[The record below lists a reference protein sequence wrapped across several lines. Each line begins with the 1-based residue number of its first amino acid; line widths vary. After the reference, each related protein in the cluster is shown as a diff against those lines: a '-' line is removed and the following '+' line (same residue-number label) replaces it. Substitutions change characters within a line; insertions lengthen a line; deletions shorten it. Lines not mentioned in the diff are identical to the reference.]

1 MKKITLAIFG
11 LIFIAGSAFADT
23 TNVGFKLSYGNFDA
37 SGSHTTNSNGA
48 GSTAINFVDGPS
60 GGAKVNSSGDAT
72 FPFASLFL
80 EREKELT
87 NLNLALG
94 LDFIPLTAEID
105 KLGGGDGTDATVE
118 VGNQITLYVQ
128 PSKELS
134 NGFKVFGKLGYSRM
148 SLDIS
153 DVKRQATTNVSG
165 TPSTDTN
172 TSKDL
177 DGVMVGLGVEKSVSA
192 GPFDFIRLE
201 ASYTDYD
208 SVSHTNSNGKILTAD
223 ADLTAI
229 NLSIGKKF

>member
-1 MKKITLAIFG
+1 MKKLTLAISG
-11 LIFIAGSAFADT
+11 LVLLAGAAFADS
-23 TNVGFKLSYGNFDA
+23 TNIGAKLSYGNFDV
-37 SGSHTTNSNGA
+37 SGTETQNLTSA
-48 GSTAINFVDGPS
+48 
-60 GGAKVNSSGDAT
+60 AKLNSSGSAK
-72 FPFASLFL
+72 FPFASIFL
-80 EREKELT
+80 EREKEFT
-87 NLNLALG
+87 NLNVALG

-134 NGFKVFGKLGYSRM
+134 NGLKVFGKLGYSRM
-148 SLDIS
+148 SVDIT
-153 DVKRQATTNVSG
+153 DIKRQATTAG
-165 TPSTDTN
+165 TASTDKA

-177 DGVMVGLGVEKSVSA
+177 DGVMVGLGIEKSVSA

-208 SVSHTNSNGKILTAD
+208 SISHTNSNSKKLTAD

>member
-1 MKKITLAIFG
+1 MKKLTLAIFG
-11 LIFIAGSAFADT
+11 LVLLAGAAFADS
-23 TNVGFKLSYGNFDA
+23 TNIGAKLSYGDFDV
-37 SGSHTTNSNGA
+37 SGTETQNLTSA
-48 GSTAINFVDGPS
+48 
-60 GGAKVNSSGDAT
+60 AKINSSGNAK
-72 FPFASLFL
+72 FPFASIFL
-80 EREKELT
+80 EREKEFS
-87 NLNLALG
+87 NLNVALG

-134 NGFKVFGKLGYSRM
+134 NGLKVFGKLGYSRM
-148 SLDIS
+148 SVDITDIS
-153 DVKRQATTNVSG
+153 RQATSAG
-165 TPSTDTN
+165 TASTDKA

-177 DGVMVGLGVEKSVSA
+177 DGVMVGLGIEKSVSA

-208 SVSHTNSNGKILTAD
+208 SISHTNSNSKKLTAD

-229 NLSIGKKF
+229 SLSIGKKF

>member
-1 MKKITLAIFG
+1 MKKLTLAISG
-11 LIFIAGSAFADT
+11 LVLLTGSVFADS
-23 TNVGFKLSYGNFDA
+23 TNIGAKLSYGDFDA
-37 SGSHTTNSNGA
+37 SGTETQNLAS
-48 GSTAINFVDGPS
+48 DP
-60 GGAKVNSSGDAT
+60 KLNSSGSAK
-72 FPFASLFL
+72 FPFASIFL
-80 EREKELT
+80 EREKEFS
-87 NLNLALG
+87 NLNVAVG

-134 NGFKVFGKLGYSRM
+134 NGLKVFGKLGYSRM
-148 SLDIS
+148 TVDIS
-153 DVKRQATTNVSG
+153 EIKRQPVTNGSG
-165 TPSTDTN
+165 TASTDKA

-177 DGVMVGLGVEKSVSA
+177 DGVMVGLGIEKSVSA

-208 SVSHTNSNGKILTAD
+208 SISHTNSNSKKLTAD

>member
-1 MKKITLAIFG
+1 MKKITLALSG
-11 LIFIAGSAFADT
+11 LVLLAGSAFADS
-23 TNVGFKLSYGNFDA
+23 TNIGAKLSYGNFDV
-37 SGSHTTNSNGA
+37 SGTETQNLTSA
-48 GSTAINFVDGPS
+48 
-60 GGAKVNSSGDAT
+60 AKLNSSGSAK
-72 FPFASLFL
+72 FPFASIFL
-80 EREKELT
+80 EREKEFT
-87 NLNLALG
+87 NLNVALG

-134 NGFKVFGKLGYSRM
+134 NGLKVFGKLGYSRM
-148 SLDIS
+148 SVDIK
-153 DVKRQATTNVSG
+153 DIARQATSAG
-165 TPSTDTN
+165 TASTDKA

-177 DGVMVGLGVEKSVSA
+177 DGVTVGLGIEKSVSA

-208 SVSHTNSNGKILTAD
+208 SISHTNSNSKKLTAD

>member
-1 MKKITLAIFG
+1 MKKLTLAISG
-11 LIFIAGSAFADT
+11 LVLLTGSVFADS
-23 TNVGFKLSYGNFDA
+23 TNIGAKLSYGDFDA
-37 SGSHTTNSNGA
+37 SGTETQNLTS
-48 GSTAINFVDGPS
+48 DP
-60 GGAKVNSSGDAT
+60 KLNSSGNAK
-72 FPFASLFL
+72 FPFASIFL
-80 EREKELT
+80 EREKEFT
-87 NLNLALG
+87 NLNMALG

-134 NGFKVFGKLGYSRM
+134 NGLKVFGKLGYSRM
-148 SLDIS
+148 SVDIT
-153 DVKRQATTNVSG
+153 DIKRQASTAG
-165 TPSTDTN
+165 TASTDKA

-177 DGVMVGLGVEKSVSA
+177 DGVMVGLGIEKSVSA

-208 SVSHTNSNGKILTAD
+208 TISHTNSNSKKITAD

-229 NLSIGKKF
+229 SLSIGKKF

>member
-1 MKKITLAIFG
+1 MKKITLAISG
-11 LIFIAGSAFADT
+11 LVLLAGSAFADS
-23 TNVGFKLSYGNFDA
+23 TNIGAKLSYGNFDA
-37 SGSHTTNSNGA
+37 SGTETQNLTSDPKLT
-48 GSTAINFVDGPS
+48 
-60 GGAKVNSSGDAT
+60 SSGDAN
-72 FPFASLFL
+72 FPFASIFL
-80 EREKELT
+80 EREKEFS
-87 NLNLALG
+87 NFNVALG

-134 NGFKVFGKLGYSRM
+134 NGLKVFGKLGYSRM
-148 SLDIS
+148 SVDIT
-153 DVKRQATTNVSG
+153 DITRQATAAG
-165 TPSTDTN
+165 TASTDGS

-177 DGVMVGLGVEKSVSA
+177 DGITVGLGVEKSVSA

-208 SVSHTNSNGKILTAD
+208 SISHTNSNSKKLTAD

>member
-1 MKKITLAIFG
+1 MKKITLAISG
-11 LIFIAGSAFADT
+11 LVLLAGSAFADS
-23 TNVGFKLSYGNFDA
+23 TNIGAKLSYGNFDA
-37 SGSHTTNSNGA
+37 SGTETQNLTSDPKLT
-48 GSTAINFVDGPS
+48 
-60 GGAKVNSSGDAT
+60 SSGDAN
-72 FPFASLFL
+72 FPFASIFL
-80 EREKELT
+80 EREKEFT
-87 NLNLALG
+87 NFNVALG

-134 NGFKVFGKLGYSRM
+134 NGLKVFGKLGYSRM
-148 SLDIS
+148 SVDIK
-153 DVKRQATTNVSG
+153 DITRQATTAG
-165 TPSTDTN
+165 TASTDGN

-177 DGVMVGLGVEKSVSA
+177 DGITVGLGVEKSVSA

-208 SVSHTNSNGKILTAD
+208 SISHTNSNSKKLTAD

>member
-1 MKKITLAIFG
+1 MKKITLAISG
-11 LIFIAGSAFADT
+11 LVLLAGSAFADS
-23 TNVGFKLSYGNFDA
+23 TNIGAKLSYGNFDV
-37 SGSHTTNSNGA
+37 SGTETQNLTSAANL
-48 GSTAINFVDGPS
+48 
-60 GGAKVNSSGDAT
+60 NSSGNAK
-72 FPFASLFL
+72 FPFASIFL
-80 EREKELT
+80 EREKEFS
-87 NLNLALG
+87 NLNVALG

-134 NGFKVFGKLGYSRM
+134 NGLKVFGKLGYSRM
-148 SLDIS
+148 SVDITDIS
-153 DVKRQATTNVSG
+153 RQATSAG
-165 TPSTDTN
+165 TASTDKA

-177 DGVMVGLGVEKSVSA
+177 DGVMVGLGIEKSVSA

-208 SVSHTNSNGKILTAD
+208 SISHTNSNSKKLTAD

-229 NLSIGKKF
+229 SLSIGKKF

>member
-1 MKKITLAIFG
+1 
-11 LIFIAGSAFADT
+11 
-23 TNVGFKLSYGNFDA
+23 
-37 SGSHTTNSNGA
+37 
-48 GSTAINFVDGPS
+48 
-60 GGAKVNSSGDAT
+60 
-72 FPFASLFL
+72 L
-80 EREKELT
+80 EREKEFT
-87 NLNLALG
+87 NFNVALG

-134 NGFKVFGKLGYSRM
+134 NGLKVFGKLGYSRM
-148 SLDIS
+148 SVDIT
-153 DVKRQATTNVSG
+153 DITRQATTAG
-165 TPSTDTN
+165 TASTDAN

-177 DGVMVGLGVEKSVSA
+177 DGITVGLGVEKSVSA

-208 SVSHTNSNGKILTAD
+208 SISHTNSNSKKLTAD

>member
-1 MKKITLAIFG
+1 MKKITLAISG
-11 LIFIAGSAFADT
+11 LVLLAGSAFADS
-23 TNVGFKLSYGNFDA
+23 TNIGAKLSYGNFDA
-37 SGSHTTNSNGA
+37 SGTETQNLTSDPKLT
-48 GSTAINFVDGPS
+48 
-60 GGAKVNSSGDAT
+60 SSGDAN
-72 FPFASLFL
+72 FPFASIFL
-80 EREKELT
+80 EREKEFS
-87 NLNLALG
+87 NFNVALG

-134 NGFKVFGKLGYSRM
+134 NGLKVFGKLGYSRM
-148 SLDIS
+148 SVDIT
-153 DVKRQATTNVSG
+153 DITRQATNAG
-165 TPSTDTN
+165 TASTDGS

-177 DGVMVGLGVEKSVSA
+177 DGITVGLGVEKSVSA

-208 SVSHTNSNGKILTAD
+208 SISHTNSNSKKLTAD

>member
-1 MKKITLAIFG
+1 MKKLTLAISG
-11 LIFIAGSAFADT
+11 LVLLAGSAFADS
-23 TNVGFKLSYGNFDA
+23 TNIGAKLSYGNFDA
-37 SGSHTTNSNGA
+37 SGTETQNLTS
-48 GSTAINFVDGPS
+48 D
-60 GGAKVNSSGDAT
+60 AKLTSSGDAN
-72 FPFASLFL
+72 FPFASIFL
-80 EREKELT
+80 EREKEFT
-87 NLNLALG
+87 NFNVALG

-134 NGFKVFGKLGYSRM
+134 NGLKVFGKLGYSRM
-148 SLDIS
+148 EVDIT
-153 DVKRQATTNVSG
+153 DITRQATTAG
-165 TPSTDTN
+165 TASTDGN

-177 DGVMVGLGVEKSVSA
+177 DGITVGLGVEKSVSA

-208 SVSHTNSNGKILTAD
+208 SISHTNSNSKKLTAE

>member
-1 MKKITLAIFG
+1 MKKITLAISG
-11 LIFIAGSAFADT
+11 LVLLAGSAFADS
-23 TNVGFKLSYGNFDA
+23 TNICAKLSYGNFDA
-37 SGSHTTNSNGA
+37 SGTETQNLTSDPKLT
-48 GSTAINFVDGPS
+48 
-60 GGAKVNSSGDAT
+60 SSGDAN
-72 FPFASLFL
+72 FPFASIFL
-80 EREKELT
+80 EREKEFT
-87 NLNLALG
+87 NFNVALG

-134 NGFKVFGKLGYSRM
+134 NGLKVFGKLGYSRM
-148 SLDIS
+148 SVDIT
-153 DVKRQATTNVSG
+153 DITRQATTAG
-165 TPSTDTN
+165 TASTDGN

-177 DGVMVGLGVEKSVSA
+177 DGITVGLGVEKSVSA

-208 SVSHTNSNGKILTAD
+208 SISHTNSNSKKLTAD

>member
-1 MKKITLAIFG
+1 MKKITLALSG
-11 LIFIAGSAFADT
+11 LVLLAGSAFADS
-23 TNVGFKLSYGNFDA
+23 TNIGAKLSYGNFDV
-37 SGSHTTNSNGA
+37 SGTETQNLTSA
-48 GSTAINFVDGPS
+48 
-60 GGAKVNSSGDAT
+60 AKLNSSGNAK
-72 FPFASLFL
+72 FPFASIFL
-80 EREKELT
+80 EREKEFS
-87 NLNLALG
+87 NLNVALG

-134 NGFKVFGKLGYSRM
+134 NGLKVFGKLGYSRM
-148 SLDIS
+148 SVDIKDIS
-153 DVKRQATTNVSG
+153 RQATTAG
-165 TPSTDTN
+165 TASTDKA

-177 DGVMVGLGVEKSVSA
+177 DGVTVGLGIEKSVSA

-208 SVSHTNSNGKILTAD
+208 SISHTNSNSKKLTAD

-229 NLSIGKKF
+229 SLSIGKKF

>member
-1 MKKITLAIFG
+1 MKKLTLAISG
-11 LIFIAGSAFADT
+11 LVLLAGAAFADS
-23 TNVGFKLSYGNFDA
+23 TNIGAKLSYGDFDA
-37 SGSHTTNSNGA
+37 SGTETQNLTS
-48 GSTAINFVDGPS
+48 DP
-60 GGAKVNSSGDAT
+60 KLNSSGNAK
-72 FPFASLFL
+72 FPFASIFL
-80 EREKELT
+80 EREKEFS
-87 NLNLALG
+87 NLNVALG

-134 NGFKVFGKLGYSRM
+134 NGLKVFGKLGYSRM
-148 SLDIS
+148 SVDITDIS
-153 DVKRQATTNVSG
+153 RQATSAG
-165 TPSTDTN
+165 TASTDKA

-177 DGVMVGLGVEKSVSA
+177 DGVMVGLGIEKSVSA

-208 SVSHTNSNGKILTAD
+208 SISHTNSNSKKLTAD

>member
-1 MKKITLAIFG
+1 MKKLTLAISG
-11 LIFIAGSAFADT
+11 LVLLAGAAFADS
-23 TNVGFKLSYGNFDA
+23 TNIGAKLSYGDFDA
-37 SGSHTTNSNGA
+37 SGTETQNLTS
-48 GSTAINFVDGPS
+48 DP
-60 GGAKVNSSGDAT
+60 KLNSSGSAK
-72 FPFASLFL
+72 FPFASIFL
-80 EREKELT
+80 EREKEFS
-87 NLNLALG
+87 NLNVALG

-105 KLGGGDGTDATVE
+105 TLNGGGAANGTKAKVE

-134 NGFKVFGKLGYSRM
+134 NGLKVFGKLGYSRM
-148 SLDIS
+148 TVDIS
-153 DVKRQATTNVSG
+153 EITRQPVTNGSG
-165 TPSTDTN
+165 TASTDKA

-177 DGVMVGLGVEKSVSA
+177 DGVTVGLGIEKSVSA

-208 SVSHTNSNGKILTAD
+208 SISHTNSNSKKLTAD

>member
-1 MKKITLAIFG
+1 MKKITLAISG
-11 LIFIAGSAFADT
+11 LVLLAGSAFADS
-23 TNVGFKLSYGNFDA
+23 TNIGAKLSYGNFDA
-37 SGSHTTNSNGA
+37 SGTETQNLTSDPKLT
-48 GSTAINFVDGPS
+48 
-60 GGAKVNSSGDAT
+60 SSGDAN
-72 FPFASLFL
+72 FPFASIFL
-80 EREKELT
+80 EREKEFT
-87 NLNLALG
+87 NFNVALG

-134 NGFKVFGKLGYSRM
+134 NGLKVFGKLGYSRM
-148 SLDIS
+148 SVDIT
-153 DVKRQATTNVSG
+153 DITRQATTAG
-165 TPSTDTN
+165 TASTDGN

-177 DGVMVGLGVEKSVSA
+177 DGITVGLGVEKSVSA

-208 SVSHTNSNGKILTAD
+208 SISHTNSNSKKLTAD

>member
-1 MKKITLAIFG
+1 MKKLTLAISG
-11 LIFIAGSAFADT
+11 LVLLAGAAFADS
-23 TNVGFKLSYGNFDA
+23 TNIGAKLSYGDFDA
-37 SGSHTTNSNGA
+37 SGTETQNLTS
-48 GSTAINFVDGPS
+48 DP
-60 GGAKVNSSGDAT
+60 KLNSSGNAK
-72 FPFASLFL
+72 FPFASIFL
-80 EREKELT
+80 EREKEFS
-87 NLNLALG
+87 NLNVALG

-134 NGFKVFGKLGYSRM
+134 NGLKVFGKLGYSRM
-148 SLDIS
+148 TLDIK
-153 DVKRQATTNVSG
+153 DITRQATSAG
-165 TPSTDTN
+165 TASTDTT

-177 DGVMVGLGVEKSVSA
+177 DGVTVGLGIEKSVSV

-201 ASYTDYD
+201 ASYNDYE
-208 SVSHTNSNGKILTAD
+208 SISHTNSNSKKLTAD

>member
-1 MKKITLAIFG
+1 MKKLTLAISG
-11 LIFIAGSAFADT
+11 LVLLCGAAFADS
-23 TNVGFKLSYGNFDA
+23 TNIGAKLSYGDFDA
-37 SGSHTTNSNGA
+37 SGTETQNLTS
-48 GSTAINFVDGPS
+48 DP
-60 GGAKVNSSGDAT
+60 KLNSSGNAK
-72 FPFASLFL
+72 FPFASIFL
-80 EREKELT
+80 EREKEFS
-87 NLNLALG
+87 NLNVALG

-134 NGFKVFGKLGYSRM
+134 NGLKVFGKLGYSRM
-148 SLDIS
+148 SVDIT
-153 DVKRQATTNVSG
+153 DIKRQASTAG
-165 TPSTDTN
+165 TASTDKA

-208 SVSHTNSNGKILTAD
+208 SISHTNSNSKKLTAD

>member
-1 MKKITLAIFG
+1 MKKIILAISG
-11 LIFIAGSAFADT
+11 LVLLVGGAFADS
-23 TNVGFKLSYGNFDA
+23 TNIGAKLSYGNFDA
-37 SGSHTTNSNGA
+37 SGTETQNLTSDPKLT
-48 GSTAINFVDGPS
+48 
-60 GGAKVNSSGDAT
+60 SSGDAN
-72 FPFASLFL
+72 FPFASIFL
-80 EREKELT
+80 EREKEFT
-87 NLNLALG
+87 NFNVALG

-134 NGFKVFGKLGYSRM
+134 NGLKVFGKLGYSRM
-148 SLDIS
+148 EVDIT
-153 DVKRQATTNVSG
+153 DITRQATTAG
-165 TPSTDTN
+165 TASTDGN

-177 DGVMVGLGVEKSVSA
+177 DGITVGLGVEKSVSA

-208 SVSHTNSNGKILTAD
+208 SISHTNSNSKKLTAE

>member
-1 MKKITLAIFG
+1 MKKITLAISG
-11 LIFIAGSAFADT
+11 LVLLAGSAFADS
-23 TNVGFKLSYGNFDA
+23 TNIGAKLSYGNFDA
-37 SGSHTTNSNGA
+37 SGTETQNLTSDPKLT
-48 GSTAINFVDGPS
+48 
-60 GGAKVNSSGDAT
+60 SSGDAN
-72 FPFASLFL
+72 FPFASIFL
-80 EREKELT
+80 EREKEFS
-87 NLNLALG
+87 NFNVALG

-134 NGFKVFGKLGYSRM
+134 NGLKVFGKLGYSRM
-148 SLDIS
+148 SVDIT
-153 DVKRQATTNVSG
+153 DITRQATTAG
-165 TPSTDTN
+165 TASTDGS

-177 DGVMVGLGVEKSVSA
+177 DGITVGLGVEKSVSA

-208 SVSHTNSNGKILTAD
+208 SISHTNSNSKKLTAD

>member
-1 MKKITLAIFG
+1 MKKITLTFFG
-11 LIFIAGSAFADT
+11 LILLAGSAFADT
-23 TNVGFKLSYGNFDA
+23 TNVGLKLSYGNFDA
-37 SGSHTTNSNGA
+37 SGGHTTNSNGV
-48 GSTAINFVDGPS
+48 GSTAINFIDGPS
-60 GGAKVNSSGDAT
+60 GGPKLNSSGDAT

-105 KLGGGDGTDATVE
+105 KLGGGDGTDATVK

-134 NGFKVFGKLGYSRM
+134 NGLKVFGKLGYSRM

-153 DVKRQATTNVSG
+153 EVTQQATKAG
-165 TPSTDTN
+165 TASTDGS
-172 TSKDL
+172 TSKNL
-177 DGVMVGLGVEKSVSA
+177 DGFTVGLGVEKSVSV

-223 ADLTAI
+223 ADLTAM

>member
-1 MKKITLAIFG
+1 MKKLTLAISG
-11 LIFIAGSAFADT
+11 LVLLAGAAFADS
-23 TNVGFKLSYGNFDA
+23 TNIGAKLSYGDFDA
-37 SGSHTTNSNGA
+37 SGTETQNLTS
-48 GSTAINFVDGPS
+48 DP
-60 GGAKVNSSGDAT
+60 KLNSSGNAK
-72 FPFASLFL
+72 FPFASIFL
-80 EREKELT
+80 EREKEFS
-87 NLNLALG
+87 NLNVALG

-134 NGFKVFGKLGYSRM
+134 NGLKVFGKLGYSRM
-148 SLDIS
+148 EVDIT
-153 DVKRQATTNVSG
+153 DVTRQATTAG
-165 TPSTDTN
+165 TASTDKA

-177 DGVMVGLGVEKSVSA
+177 DGVMVGLGIEKSVSA

-208 SVSHTNSNGKILTAD
+208 TISHTNSNSKKLTAD

-229 NLSIGKKF
+229 SLSIGKKF

>member
-1 MKKITLAIFG
+1 MKKITLAVSG
-11 LIFIAGSAFADT
+11 LVLLAGSAFADS
-23 TNVGFKLSYGNFDA
+23 TNIGAKLSYGNFDA
-37 SGSHTTNSNGA
+37 SGTETQNLTS
-48 GSTAINFVDGPS
+48 DP
-60 GGAKVNSSGDAT
+60 KLKSSGNAD
-72 FPFASLFL
+72 FPFASIFL
-80 EREKELT
+80 EREKEFS
-87 NLNLALG
+87 NLNVALG

-134 NGFKVFGKLGYSRM
+134 NGLKVFGKLGYSRM
-148 SLDIS
+148 SVDIT
-153 DVKRQATTNVSG
+153 DITRQATTAG
-165 TPSTDTN
+165 TASTDKA

-177 DGVMVGLGVEKSVSA
+177 DGVMVGLGIEKSVSA

-208 SVSHTNSNGKILTAD
+208 SISHTNSNSKKLTAD

>member
-1 MKKITLAIFG
+1 MKKLTLAISG
-11 LIFIAGSAFADT
+11 LVLLAGAAFADS
-23 TNVGFKLSYGNFDA
+23 TNIGAKLSYGDFDA
-37 SGSHTTNSNGA
+37 SGTETQNLAS
-48 GSTAINFVDGPS
+48 DP
-60 GGAKVNSSGDAT
+60 KLNSSGSAK
-72 FPFASLFL
+72 FPFASIFL
-80 EREKELT
+80 EREKEFS
-87 NLNLALG
+87 NLNVALG

-105 KLGGGDGTDATVE
+105 TLNGGGAANGTKAKVE

-134 NGFKVFGKLGYSRM
+134 NGLKVFGKLGYSRM
-148 SLDIS
+148 TVDIS
-153 DVKRQATTNVSG
+153 EITRQPVTNGSG
-165 TPSTDTN
+165 TASTDKA

-177 DGVMVGLGVEKSVSA
+177 DGVTVGLGIEKSVSA

-208 SVSHTNSNGKILTAD
+208 SISHTNSNSKKLTAD

>member
-1 MKKITLAIFG
+1 MKKIILAISG
-11 LIFIAGSAFADT
+11 LVLLAGGAFADS
-23 TNVGFKLSYGNFDA
+23 TNIGAKLSYGNFDV
-37 SGSHTTNSNGA
+37 SGTETQNLTSA
-48 GSTAINFVDGPS
+48 
-60 GGAKVNSSGDAT
+60 AKLNSSGSAK
-72 FPFASLFL
+72 FPFASIFL
-80 EREKELT
+80 EREKEFT
-87 NLNLALG
+87 NLNVALG

-134 NGFKVFGKLGYSRM
+134 NGLKVFGKLGYSRM
-148 SLDIS
+148 SVDIT
-153 DVKRQATTNVSG
+153 DITRQATTAG
-165 TPSTDTN
+165 TASTDKA

-177 DGVMVGLGVEKSVSA
+177 DGVTVGLGIEKSVSA

-208 SVSHTNSNGKILTAD
+208 SISHTNSNSKKLTAD

>member
-1 MKKITLAIFG
+1 MKKITLAISG
-11 LIFIAGSAFADT
+11 LVLLAGSAFADS
-23 TNVGFKLSYGNFDA
+23 TNIGAKLSYGNFDA
-37 SGSHTTNSNGA
+37 SGTETQNLTSDPKLT
-48 GSTAINFVDGPS
+48 
-60 GGAKVNSSGDAT
+60 SSGDAN
-72 FPFASLFL
+72 FPFASIFL
-80 EREKELT
+80 EREKEFT
-87 NLNLALG
+87 NFNVALG

-118 VGNQITLYVQ
+118 VGDQITLYVQ

-134 NGFKVFGKLGYSRM
+134 NGLKVFGKLGYSRM
-148 SLDIS
+148 SVDIT
-153 DVKRQATTNVSG
+153 DITRQATTAG
-165 TPSTDTN
+165 TASTDGN

-177 DGVMVGLGVEKSVSA
+177 DGITVGLGVEKSVSA

-208 SVSHTNSNGKILTAD
+208 SISHTNSNSKKLTAD

>member
-1 MKKITLAIFG
+1 MKKITLAVSG
-11 LIFIAGSAFADT
+11 LVLLAGSAFADS
-23 TNVGFKLSYGNFDA
+23 TNIGAKLSYGNFDA
-37 SGSHTTNSNGA
+37 SGTETQNLTS
-48 GSTAINFVDGPS
+48 DP
-60 GGAKVNSSGDAT
+60 KLKSSGNAD
-72 FPFASLFL
+72 FPFASIFL
-80 EREKELT
+80 EREKEFS
-87 NLNLALG
+87 NLNVALG

-134 NGFKVFGKLGYSRM
+134 NGLKVFGKLGYSRM
-148 SLDIS
+148 TVDIS
-153 DVKRQATTNVSG
+153 EITRQPVTNGSG
-165 TPSTDTN
+165 TASTDKA

-177 DGVMVGLGVEKSVSA
+177 DGVTVGLGIEKSVSA

-208 SVSHTNSNGKILTAD
+208 SISHTNSNGKILTAD

>member
-1 MKKITLAIFG
+1 MKKITLAISG
-11 LIFIAGSAFADT
+11 LVLLCGAAFADS
-23 TNVGFKLSYGNFDA
+23 TNIGAKLSYGNFDV
-37 SGSHTTNSNGA
+37 SGTETQNLTSA
-48 GSTAINFVDGPS
+48 
-60 GGAKVNSSGDAT
+60 AKLNSSGSAK
-72 FPFASLFL
+72 FPFASIFL
-80 EREKELT
+80 EREKEFT
-87 NLNLALG
+87 NLNVALG

-134 NGFKVFGKLGYSRM
+134 NGLKVFGKLGYSRM
-148 SLDIS
+148 SVDIT
-153 DVKRQATTNVSG
+153 DIKRQASTAG
-165 TPSTDTN
+165 TASTDKA

-177 DGVMVGLGVEKSVSA
+177 DGVMVGLGIEKSVSV

-208 SVSHTNSNGKILTAD
+208 SISHTNSNSKKLTAD

-229 NLSIGKKF
+229 NLSICKKF

>member
-1 MKKITLAIFG
+1 MKKLTLAVSG
-11 LIFIAGSAFADT
+11 LVLLAGAAFADS
-23 TNVGFKLSYGNFDA
+23 TNIGAKLSYGNFDA
-37 SGSHTTNSNGA
+37 SGTETQNLAS
-48 GSTAINFVDGPS
+48 DP
-60 GGAKVNSSGDAT
+60 KLKSSGSAK
-72 FPFASLFL
+72 FPFASIFL
-80 EREKELT
+80 EREKEFS
-87 NLNLALG
+87 NLNVALG

-105 KLGGGDGTDATVE
+105 TLTGGGAADGTSAKVE

-134 NGFKVFGKLGYSRM
+134 NGLKVFGKLGYSRM
-148 SLDIS
+148 TVDIS
-153 DVKRQATTNVSG
+153 EIKRQPVTNGSG
-165 TPSTDTN
+165 TASTDKA

-177 DGVMVGLGVEKSVSA
+177 DGVMVGLGIEKSVSA

-208 SVSHTNSNGKILTAD
+208 SISHTNSNSKKLTAD

>member
-1 MKKITLAIFG
+1 MKKITLAISG
-11 LIFIAGSAFADT
+11 LVLLAGSAFADS
-23 TNVGFKLSYGNFDA
+23 TNIGAKLSYGNFDA
-37 SGSHTTNSNGA
+37 SGTETQNLTSDPKLT
-48 GSTAINFVDGPS
+48 
-60 GGAKVNSSGDAT
+60 SSGDAN
-72 FPFASLFL
+72 FPFASIFL
-80 EREKELT
+80 EREKEFT
-87 NLNLALG
+87 NFNVALG

-134 NGFKVFGKLGYSRM
+134 NGLKVFGKLGYSRM
-148 SLDIS
+148 SVDIT
-153 DVKRQATTNVSG
+153 DITRQATATNAG
-165 TPSTDTN
+165 TPSTDGN

-177 DGVMVGLGVEKSVSA
+177 DGITVGLGVEKSVSA

-208 SVSHTNSNGKILTAD
+208 SISHTNSNSKKLTAD

>member
-1 MKKITLAIFG
+1 MKKITLAVSG
-11 LIFIAGSAFADT
+11 LVLLAGSAFADS
-23 TNVGFKLSYGNFDA
+23 TNIGAKLSYGNFDA
-37 SGSHTTNSNGA
+37 SGTETQNLTS
-48 GSTAINFVDGPS
+48 DP
-60 GGAKVNSSGDAT
+60 KLKSSGNAD
-72 FPFASLFL
+72 FPFASIFL
-80 EREKELT
+80 EREKEFS
-87 NLNLALG
+87 NLNVALG

-134 NGFKVFGKLGYSRM
+134 NGLKVFGKLGYSRM
-148 SLDIS
+148 SVDIT
-153 DVKRQATTNVSG
+153 DIKRQASTAG
-165 TPSTDTN
+165 TASTDKA

-177 DGVMVGLGVEKSVSA
+177 DGVMVGLGIEKSVSA

-208 SVSHTNSNGKILTAD
+208 SISHTNSNSKKLTAD

>member
-1 MKKITLAIFG
+1 MKKITLAISG
-11 LIFIAGSAFADT
+11 LVLLAGSAFADS
-23 TNVGFKLSYGNFDA
+23 TNIGAKLSYGNFDA
-37 SGSHTTNSNGA
+37 SGTETQNLTSDPKLT
-48 GSTAINFVDGPS
+48 
-60 GGAKVNSSGDAT
+60 SSGDAN
-72 FPFASLFL
+72 FPFASIFL
-80 EREKELT
+80 EREKQFT
-87 NLNLALG
+87 NFNVALG

-134 NGFKVFGKLGYSRM
+134 NGLKVFGKLGYSRM
-148 SLDIS
+148 SVDIT
-153 DVKRQATTNVSG
+153 DITRQATAAG
-165 TPSTDTN
+165 TASTDGN

-177 DGVMVGLGVEKSVSA
+177 DGITVGLGVEKSVSA

-208 SVSHTNSNGKILTAD
+208 SISHTNSNSKKLTAD

>member
-1 MKKITLAIFG
+1 MKKITLAISG
-11 LIFIAGSAFADT
+11 LVLLAGSAFADS
-23 TNVGFKLSYGNFDA
+23 TNIGAKLSYGNFDA
-37 SGSHTTNSNGA
+37 SGTETQNLTSDPKLT
-48 GSTAINFVDGPS
+48 
-60 GGAKVNSSGDAT
+60 SSGDAN
-72 FPFASLFL
+72 FPFASIFL
-80 EREKELT
+80 EREKEFT
-87 NLNLALG
+87 NFNVALG

-134 NGFKVFGKLGYSRM
+134 NGLKVFGKLGYSRM
-148 SLDIS
+148 SVDIT
-153 DVKRQATTNVSG
+153 DITRQATTAG
-165 TPSTDTN
+165 TASTDGN

-177 DGVMVGLGVEKSVSA
+177 DGITVGLGVEKSVSA

-208 SVSHTNSNGKILTAD
+208 SISHTNSNSKKLTAD

-229 NLSIGKKF
+229 NLSIGK